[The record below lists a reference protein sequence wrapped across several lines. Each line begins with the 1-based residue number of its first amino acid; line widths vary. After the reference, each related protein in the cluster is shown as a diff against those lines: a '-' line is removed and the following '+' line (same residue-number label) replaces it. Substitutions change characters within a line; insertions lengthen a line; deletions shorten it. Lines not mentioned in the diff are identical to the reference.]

1 MLAAKFADVTFMNTD
16 RGGIM
21 NHAADYQPLA
31 GKLAIVTG
39 AAGAIGR
46 ATARKLA
53 DRGARIIGVDH
64 PSADT
69 GALEALFKDSDGF
82 TFLPADVSVE
92 DDVRSYVANALA
104 LASRIDIFFNNA
116 GIEGPQAPIQDY
128 STDDFIK
135 IFNVNVL
142 GVFLGMKYVLP
153 VMQAQKS
160 GSIINTSS
168 IAGLVGMANMSG
180 YIMSKH
186 AVLGLTRTASLEAA
200 PFGVRVNSVHPGFIE
215 SRMLTDIMH
224 GFGIPAAEALLPTVP
239 LGRLGSV
246 HEIANAVAYLASDD
260 SSYMTGHSLVVDG
273 GRTVG

>member
-1 MLAAKFADVTFMNTD
+1 MSNAEGL
-16 RGGIM
+16 
-21 NHAADYQPLA
+21 QPLA
-31 GKLAIVTG
+31 GKVAIVTG

-64 PSADT
+64 PAADA
-69 GALEALFKDSDGF
+69 GALVELLEHSDGF
-82 TFLPADVSVE
+82 ALLRADVSVE
-92 DDVRSYVANALA
+92 GDVRSYVADALA

-116 GIEGPQAPIQDY
+116 GIEGAQARIQDY
-128 STDDFIK
+128 PTDDFVK
-135 IFNVNVL
+135 VFNVNVL

-168 IAGLVGMANMSG
+168 IAGLIGGANMSG

-186 AVLGLTRTASLEAA
+186 AVLGLTRTASLECA
-200 PFGVRVNSVHPGFIE
+200 PFGVRVNSVHPGFID
-215 SRMLTDIMH
+215 SRMLTDIVH
-224 GFGIPAAEALLPTVP
+224 NLGAPDAETLIPAVP

-246 HEIANAVAYLASDD
+246 DDVANAVAFLASDD

-273 GRTVG
+273 GKTVG